1 MEEIVKVISIDTRK
15 SERSIKDLK
24 NDIKALK
31 RELEST
37 TIGSRDFDLKIS
49 QLGKLQQEYKAIN
62 EEIVNSMQKRVIE
75 LHGGHIVRDEAQGSY
90 DSALYFDEQN
100 ESAEKSDRQSG
111 ARFGAQSEA
120 NAAVAKAQSAAK
132 EKALPASGR
141 MRPLSG

>member
-37 TIGSRDFDLKIS
+37 TIGSKDFDLKIS

-62 EEIVNSMQKRVIE
+62 EEIVNSSKPVKQQMFE
-75 LHGGHIVRDEAQGSY
+75 L
-90 DSALYFDEQN
+90 
-100 ESAEKSDRQSG
+100 
-111 ARFGAQSEA
+111 ARFGENLAKSYSA
-120 NAAVAKAQSAAK
+120 INAAMG
-132 EKALPASGR
+132 L
-141 MRPLSG
+141 LSGGNEDVQTALAKTAR